1 MPPSLSLDQQAIAD
15 LFDAHMLAELD
26 GDLDGTLATMV
37 EDPHLLNLP
46 SGTGGLGAEGVRA
59 FDANDLIGQFSP
71 PMPCSFPSPARSMAS
86 GCWLP
91 PERAERGG
99 PLIVDWAQKRSVW

>member
-59 FDANDLIGQFSP
+59 FDANDLIGQFP
-71 PMPCSFPSPARSMAS
+71 P
-86 GCWLP
+86 P
-91 PERAERGG
+91 PPDAVFIPISRTIDGERLLAATGKG
-99 PLIVDWAQKRSVW
+99 